1 MGHTTFVRA
10 IFDTGAEINVIT
22 SQLVK
27 SLNLTVQ
34 RTSLQVYGITGDE
47 QTSTGSVNIQVSP
60 WFDQTNTIK
69 LFKTF
74 FIMKSIPIEQ
84 KIQFPDLTSR
94 FSTLQKA
101 DPKYNQPG
109 RVEMLLG
116 IDTWAEIVQN
126 QVIRNKSGLCA
137 QKTQFGYV
145 IFGSIPR
152 EQPGRQHYRAVNTVG
167 QSERAEAS
175 ERLDQLIEKFWLVE
189 EISNEQVK
197 IEDARAEEIFVQ
209 TVKRST
215 TGRYIVSLPLVE
227 PQKSLGDSRTI
238 AYQRFTQLERRL
250 EREPQLRAE
259 YNTFMQEYIQ
269 LGHMRIA
276 KKSEKMAE
284 NGYYIPHHAVTKRF
298 RVVFD
303 ASCAT
308 TNGNS
313 VNDIQLTGPNL
324 QEELDI
330 IVMRF
335 RSHRLV
341 LIADIKKMY
350 RQIEMTA
357 EDLKYQKIFWRFKPD
372 EPIKE
377 YVLLTVTYGMKSSPF
392 LAVRTMLQIAEDYEH
407 KYPRA
412 AQATK
417 WERYMDDYMTGTDD
431 EEQLI
436 ELYTQLNTMLM
447 EGQFEL
453 SKWKTNCHKLA
464 EQIRADTAEHTIEL
478 NDTATSVLGLKWLP
492 GSDCFTFEVR
502 NIWAENTKPTKRNI
516 LAAIARIYDPC
527 GFLAPVI
534 IVAKTFMQEL
544 WKRKLDWDQDLSTD
558 HQELVTRWNKYF
570 KGLQALNEVKIP
582 RWCGSTISSTI
593 SLYGFADASELGYGA
608 VLYVHCSI
616 GNEQQMTLL
625 TSKTRVAPL
634 KPLTIPRM
642 ELCAAVLLAKLKE
655 KVQQQCS
662 FLNVPCFLH
671 SDSMITLA
679 WIKTNPS
686 ALKQYVASRVVA
698 INELTSHAEWSY
710 VRSKSNP
717 ADICSRGMPASDLI
731 KCELWWRGSL
741 NSQEQTPE
749 SLSKQDS
756 ELISAE
762 HRKVFCC
769 TLTHTI
775 VSWLSKDETPLIELY
790 SDHGKLVRI
799 TALTFKAMQK
809 FKSRNKDTKTKE
821 TDTITTIGHLTPR
834 SLREADLYWVKYTQ
848 LKHYPKELRAV
859 EAGENV
865 TKTSPL
871 AQLTL
876 MLDAE
881 KILRVFGRI
890 SQSELT
896 YDEKHPIILPADS
909 IYGALILRAAHAK
922 TFHGG
927 IQQMLHT
934 IRTKYWLTGGR
945 RAART
950 VTRSCN
956 ICRRFRGHPV
966 QQLMGSLPKERITA
980 VRPFAYCGVDYFG
993 PIKVRRNQ
1001 TRSSPTDTGYVAV
1014 FICLVTRM
1022 IHLECV
1028 SDLTTARFL
1037 WALQRLAAI
1046 YQMPLRMCSD
1056 NAKTFKG
1063 AANELRNIHATWK
1076 AVGVASYLTERGTT
1090 WQFIT
1095 PRAPFQGGIWEAA
1108 VKSVKHHSN
1117 RILRSQRMTFEQ
1129 YQTLLAKIGA
1139 VLNSHT

>member
-1 MGHTTFVRA
+1 MNLE
-10 IFDTGAEINVIT
+10 DT
-22 SQLVK
+22 K
-27 SLNLTVQ
+27 
-34 RTSLQVYGITGDE
+34 
-47 QTSTGSVNIQVSP
+47 
-60 WFDQTNTIK
+60 
-69 LFKTF
+69 
-74 FIMKSIPIEQ
+74 
-84 KIQFPDLTSR
+84 
-94 FSTLQKA
+94 
-101 DPKYNQPG
+101 
-109 RVEMLLG
+109 
-116 IDTWAEIVQN
+116 
-126 QVIRNKSGLCA
+126 
-137 QKTQFGYV
+137 
-145 IFGSIPR
+145 
-152 EQPGRQHYRAVNTVG
+152 
-167 QSERAEAS
+167 
-175 ERLDQLIEKFWLVE
+175 
-189 EISNEQVK
+189 
-197 IEDARAEEIFVQ
+197 AEEIFVQ
-209 TVKRST
+209 TIKRSP
-215 TGRYIVSLPLVE
+215 TGRYIVRIPLVE
-227 PQKSLGDSRTI
+227 PHKVLGDSRAI

-250 EREPQLRAE
+250 EREPSLRAE
-259 YNTFMQEYIQ
+259 YNAFMREYIQ

-276 KKSEKMAE
+276 NKAEKTARD
-284 NGYYIPHHAVTKRF
+284 GYYIPHHAVTKRF

-313 VNDIQLTGPNL
+313 VNDIQMTGPNL

-350 RQIEMTA
+350 RQIEMGA
-357 EDLKYQKIFWRFKPD
+357 EDLKYQKIFWRFKPN

-392 LAVRTMLQIAEDYEH
+392 LAVRTMIQLADDYKQ

-412 AQATK
+412 AHSTR

-431 EEQLI
+431 EEQLMI
-436 ELYTQLNTMLM
+436 LYTQLNAMLG

-453 SKWKTNCHKLA
+453 SKWKTNCQQLA

-492 GSDCFTFEVR
+492 SSDCFTFEVR

-544 WKRKLDWDQDLSTD
+544 WKRKLDWDQDLSAD

-570 KGLQALNEVKIP
+570 KGLQALNNIKIP
-582 RWCGSTISSTI
+582 RWYSSTMSSTI
-593 SLYGFADASELGYGA
+593 SLYGYADASELGYGA
-608 VLYVHCSI
+608 VLYVHCR
-616 GNEQQMTLL
+616 NEAEQQMTLL

-671 SDSMITLA
+671 TDSMITLA
-679 WIKTNPS
+679 WIKTNPA
-686 ALKQYVASRVVA
+686 ALKQYVASRVVV
-698 INELTSHAEWSY
+698 INEKTDHSEWSY
-710 VRSKSNP
+710 VRSKANP
-717 ADICSRGMPASDLI
+717 ADICSRGMSASDLI
-731 KCELWWRGSL
+731 KCDLWWKGPPNNLER
-741 NSQEQTPE
+741 TTE
-749 SLSKQDS
+749 SLSEQDA
-756 ELISAE
+756 EIISTE

-769 TLTHTI
+769 TLTHAT
-775 VSWLSKDETPLIELY
+775 VSWLSRNDKPLIELL
-790 SDHGKLVRI
+790 SDHGKLIRI
-799 TALTFKAMQK
+799 TALIFKAVQK
-809 FKSRNKDTKTKE
+809 FKSSKRADRTNR
-821 TDTITTIGHLTPR
+821 TDPITTIGHLTPIL
-834 SLREADLYWVKYTQ
+834 LREADLYWVKYTQ
-848 LKHYPKELRAV
+848 LKHYNKELRAV

-865 TKTSPL
+865 TKASHLT
-871 AQLTL
+871 QLTL
-876 MLDAE
+876 MLDTE
-881 KILRVFGRI
+881 KILRVHGRI
-890 SQSELT
+890 SQAELT

-909 IYGALILRAAHAK
+909 IYGEMILRAAHAK

-927 IQQMLHT
+927 VQQMLHMV
-934 IRTKYWLTGGR
+934 RTKYWLTGGR

-950 VTRSCN
+950 ITRSCN
-956 ICRRFRGHPV
+956 ICRRFRGHPI
-966 QQLMGSLPKERITA
+966 QQLMGSLPKERVTA
-980 VRPFAYCGVDYFG
+980 ARPFAFCGVDYFG

-1001 TRSSPTDTGYVAV
+1001 TRSSPTDVGYVAV

-1046 YQMPLRMCSD
+1046 YQMPLKMCSD

-1063 AANELRNIHATWK
+1063 AANELKNIHATWR
-1076 AVGVASYLTERGTT
+1076 AAEVASYLTEKGTT

-1117 RILRSQRMTFEQ
+1117 RMLRTQRMTFEQ
-1129 YQTLLAKIGA
+1129 YQTLLAKISA
-1139 VLNSHT
+1139 ILNSRPIAPIHDDAQEINYLTPAHAVIGERVVQPFSQDLTEIPEGRIRQQQLLDKIQQDFWSGFKRDYLSSLQSRYKWNTKEQNLKVNEIVLIKEDNTPPGVWPMGRVIETYPGADGLVRNVKLRTQGSEFTRPVQKLIKLYIGAENADSTETQ